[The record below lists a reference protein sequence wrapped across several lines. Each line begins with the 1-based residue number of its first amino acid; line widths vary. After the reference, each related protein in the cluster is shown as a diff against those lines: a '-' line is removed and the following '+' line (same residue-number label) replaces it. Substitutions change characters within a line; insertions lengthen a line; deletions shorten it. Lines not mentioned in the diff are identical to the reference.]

1 MPEKPRS
8 VPGKPKNFAVPASP
22 FNLIKLELGI
32 ILVVGLLWVL
42 IVGVVVNSPALQF
55 VLFVV
60 YGFGAMAW
68 LVTRTSRVLQQHTS
82 NAHERDD
89 G

>member
-8 VPGKPKNFAVPASP
+8 VPGKSKKFAVQPSP

-32 ILVVGLLWVL
+32 IL
-42 IVGVVVNSPALQF
+42 IVGILWGIGVGILVSSRLLQLALF
-55 VLFVV
+55 IL

-68 LVTRTSRVLQQHTS
+68 LIARTAHVLKRHASDSRDP
-82 NAHERDD
+82 DD
-89 G
+89 